1 MAGNHRATDPPYAS
15 EKERNLNDDELYDSH
30 REYNLTKIT
39 ERSKDEEPSSSRM
52 TSGVNLDGDDLPGIK
67 DDVKQILS
75 SAIRKDEEM
84 ENEQLSFYSNAND
97 SSVLSNRQRLNDTHP
112 PSRDI
117 GEHLMSEAM
126 RNKH

>member
-1 MAGNHRATDPPYAS
+1 MASNNSVTNPPYAS
-15 EKERNLNDDELYDSH
+15 KIERNVNDELYDSH

-52 TSGVNLDGDDLPGIK
+52 TSGVNLDGEDLPGIK

-84 ENEQLSFYSNAND
+84 ENEQMSFYSNAND
-97 SSVLSNRQRLNDTHP
+97 SSVLSNR
-112 PSRDI
+112 
-117 GEHLMSEAM
+117 
-126 RNKH
+126 